1 MRRLAEPDDRAAAD
15 IGILPLFPASLPV
28 LVLGGELDTW
38 TPAAGVPKVLSEI
51 GGHARFVELAN
62 STHVVGEGDTACGST
77 LVQAFVADPQALD
90 SLDASCAPG
99 VSPIHT
105 VGRVRDAALR
115 RTAADA
121 GAGQRRA
128 ERGPATGGGG
138 GEHGGRRD
146 RALRGDRSQ
155 ARPRPERRDGDGGH
169 GTAAAELRARSAGGG
184 RGGQRHRQA
193 DAPTRTRK
201 TARRCWRR

>member
-15 IGILPLFPASLPV
+15 VGQPAAVSGSSLPV

-62 STHVVGEGDTACGST
+62 STHVVGEGDTVCGST
-77 LVQAFVADPQALD
+77 LVQEFVADPGALD

-105 VGRVRDAALR
+105 VGVYATRLSEEPPLTPSPGNSAPS
-115 RTAADA
+115 ADL
-121 GAGQRRA
+121 Q
-128 ERGPATGGGG
+128 
-138 GEHGGRRD
+138 
-146 RALRGDRSQ
+146 L
-155 ARPRPERRDGDGGH
+155 
-169 GTAAAELRARSAGGG
+169 AAAAVSTAGDAIARYAATKPG
-184 RGGQRHRQA
+184 
-193 DAPTRTRK
+193 TT
-201 TARRCWRR
+201 TV